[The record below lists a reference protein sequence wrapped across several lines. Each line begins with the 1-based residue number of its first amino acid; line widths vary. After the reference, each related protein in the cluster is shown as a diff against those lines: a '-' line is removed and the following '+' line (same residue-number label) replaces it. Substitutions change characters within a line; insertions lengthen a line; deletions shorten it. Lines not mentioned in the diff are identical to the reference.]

1 STRATRL
8 LPSHSEPP
16 LPGGSAT
23 PARAQ
28 RRKTRTVQ
36 GPTAPIAMIHHG
48 RTGSQ
53 LLGDLLDQHPL
64 IAWGG
69 GLVEPFFHQ
78 LPEGPAPILKQRIKE
93 CKKQMFGFETKVAQS
108 ELFGPDIAAYLAALE
123 RIGFRKFIVLRRM
136 NLLRSFV
143 SQLVA
148 MAKGN
153 VYHVPA

>member
-1 STRATRL
+1 FFATYGGSDATTDSNIGEPSTRTARS
-8 LPSHSEPP
+8 LPLHSETS
-16 LPGGSAT
+16 LPGSAT

-69 GLVEPFFHQ
+69 ELFEPFVHQ
-78 LPEGPAPILKQRIKE
+78 LPEDPALFLKQQIKD
-93 CKKQMFGFETKVAQS
+93 CKKQMFGFETKVAHPD
-108 ELFGPDIAAYLAALE
+108 LFGLDMVTYLAALE

-136 NLLRSFV
+136 
-143 SQLVA
+143 
-148 MAKGN
+148 
-153 VYHVPA
+153 